1 MKSTRNFWKNA
12 LLAGA
17 IMIPVLFLTG
27 CKTAPKS
34 RVNLFADSD
43 YRMTVAGDVVAGMVT
58 RTNGIWF
65 SKPAIDRLLDAGML
79 RD

>member
-1 MKSTRNFWKNA
+1 
-12 LLAGA
+12 
-17 IMIPVLFLTG
+17 
-27 CKTAPKS
+27 
-34 RVNLFADSD
+34 VNLFADSD

-65 SKPAIDRLLDAGML
+65 SKPAIDRLLDAGVL